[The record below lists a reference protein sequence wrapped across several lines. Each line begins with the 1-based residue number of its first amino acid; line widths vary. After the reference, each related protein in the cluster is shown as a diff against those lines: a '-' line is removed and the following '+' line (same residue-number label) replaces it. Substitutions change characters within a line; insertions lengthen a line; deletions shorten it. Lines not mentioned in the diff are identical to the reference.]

1 MDGMVCFS
9 EWFLH
14 YKIFIRIFFLLKLD
28 IILRMHDHTVLDCLF
43 IWIIVS
49 ESLRLLSLNDNKYLR
64 YFKGHHDRF
73 GFWCTDPYFHFDVI
87 AHVVLVCVTVS

>member
-1 MDGMVCFS
+1 MGWYVFQNDFCIIT
-9 EWFLH
+9 FLLG
-14 YKIFIRIFFLLKLD
+14 YFFLLKLD